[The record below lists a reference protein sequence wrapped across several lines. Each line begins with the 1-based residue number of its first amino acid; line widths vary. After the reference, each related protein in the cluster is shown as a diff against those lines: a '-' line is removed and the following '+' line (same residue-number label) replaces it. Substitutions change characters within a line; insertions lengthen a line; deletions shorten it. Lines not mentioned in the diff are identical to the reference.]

1 MNIRS
6 RKEGKNEFEK
16 DFFKLINNSVFG
28 KTIDNMRKHRDI
40 KFVTTEEKEV
50 NQLQNQLSYN
60 KTLFKKFISNRNEKD
75 KNKNE

>member
-6 RKEGKNEFEK
+6 RKEGKNEVEK